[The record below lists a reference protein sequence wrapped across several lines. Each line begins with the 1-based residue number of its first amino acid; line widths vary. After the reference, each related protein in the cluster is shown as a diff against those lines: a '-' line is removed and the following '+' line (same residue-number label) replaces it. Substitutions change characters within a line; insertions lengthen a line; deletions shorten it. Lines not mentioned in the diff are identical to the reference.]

1 MKYPRVDMGQ
11 MEATINIHGGYDNWL
26 RVLKGEVVL
35 RFEQVGEAQFV
46 LDLNYDA
53 YPSREKMFGEL
64 VSAGRYHW
72 VHQDCTFEHYRI
84 EPCSG
89 IWRVTCDLV
98 HPNKKHRTEDALFQ
112 MGSLGLRRPRIEHC
126 LAFGAKYPEE
136 QRKFPIVI
144 GCSPWVNRAGSEVL
158 PVLGEGAGHRWLYLD
173 VVGNDWGPHCR
184 WLAVRTEVPLG
195 A

>member
-11 MEATINIHGGYDNWL
+11 MEATINMHGGYDNWL
-26 RVLKGEVVL
+26 RMLRGEIVV

-46 LDLNYDA
+46 LDLNYGA
-53 YPSREKMFGEL
+53 FASQEEMFSGLLSEGKYNG
-64 VSAGRYHW
+64 VSPD
-72 VHQDCTFEHYRI
+72 VTFEHYRI

-98 HPNKKHRTEDALFQ
+98 HPNQSHRTEDALFQ

-136 QRKFPIVI
+136 QRKHPIVI
-144 GCSPWVNRAGSEVL
+144 ACAPWVYRFGHGFL
-158 PVLGEGAGHRWLYLD
+158 PVLDVSAGHRELNLNSVEDGWIPYD
-173 VVGNDWGPHCR
+173 R
-184 WLAVRTEVPLG
+184 WLAVRTEVLLG
-195 A
+195 S